1 MKGDD
6 IMPGMDGFINFNGTL
21 QGGIEGGGGG
31 DVVDVKV
38 RHSQSTD
45 YESVVNPEKIALIDL
60 ISYVRR
66 NELAQELMVLENN
79 FDLELTLKQD
89 RLTAG
94 DNITIENNVISAA
107 SSTIN
112 YSTDE
117 QLTGQKWIDGKNI
130 YQKTFE
136 KSVNVTTKNR
146 TWYSVISSS
155 ELSDISAEKIFID
168 FNSSYIEDSDGIYGI
183 NYSSVLGST
192 GGVIGATYD
201 KTTNEIKFCIAG
213 FTAGTRT
220 VKLTI
225 KYTKITE

>member
-1 MKGDD
+1 
-6 IMPGMDGFINFNGTL
+6 MPGMDGFISFNGTL

-31 DVVDVKV
+31 DVTDVKV
-38 RHSQSTD
+38 RDSQETTF
-45 YESVVNPEKIALIDL
+45 ESVVNEEGVAKIDL

-66 NELAQELMVLENN
+66 NELSQELQTQEYN
-79 FDLELTLKQD
+79 FDLKLDLKQNN
-89 RLTAG
+89 LIAG
-94 DNITIENNVISAA
+94 DNITLENNVISAKA
-107 SSTIN
+107 SGVN

-155 ELSDISAEKIFID
+155 ELRNISAEKIFID
-168 FNSSYIEDSDGIYGI
+168 INSSYIEDSDGIYGI
-183 NYSSVLGST
+183 NYSSVVGST

-201 KTTNEIKFCIAG
+201 KTTDEIQFCIAG

-220 VKLTI
+220 IKLTI
-225 KYTKITE
+225 RYTKITE

>member
-6 IMPGMDGFINFNGTL
+6 VMPGMDGFITFNGTL

-31 DVVDVKV
+31 DVTDVKV
-38 RHSQSTD
+38 RDSQETTF
-45 YESVVNPEKIALIDL
+45 ESVVNEEGVAEIDL

-66 NELAQELMVLENN
+66 NELTQS
-79 FDLELTLKQD
+79 
-89 RLTAG
+89 
-94 DNITIENNVISAA
+94 IENVENSIDNVEQLVDTKQNI
-107 SSTIN
+107 IN

-168 FNSSYIEDSDGIYGI
+168 VNSSYIEDSDAIYGI
-183 NYSSVLGST
+183 NYSAVLGST
-192 GGVIGATYD
+192 GGVIGAIYD
-201 KTTNEIKFCIAG
+201 KTSNEIQFCIAG

-225 KYTKITE
+225 RYTKITE